1 MDIFVEALRAEFGD
15 KPFKAEDV
23 LMCVGYTEM
32 PAAMQYAVDRKTS
45 PVRSVGRFLAGHE
58 LVETVKATGHHA
70 KLYRLKPLPV
80 L

>member
-1 MDIFVEALRAEFGD
+1 MDIFVKALKAEFGD

-23 LMCVGYTEM
+23 LMCVGYREM
-32 PAAMQYAVDRKTS
+32 PAPLQYAIDRRTS
-45 PVRSVGRFLAGHE
+45 PVRSVGHFLASHDQ
-58 LVETVKATGHHA
+58 VEVVAVISKV